1 MSQYYNYNLK
11 IMTNNANYIGGP
23 KSAETKAISSR
34 NSTTHGLTAR
44 RWINDNEQELFDTT
58 VKALMVDFDPETYIE
73 KMLITKMA
81 ECSVR
86 LLRIQNV
93 ESSMFDLANSEAE
106 HPNEIVKSLNN
117 GDISS
122 KLVKAIRSAYLN
134 KPLSNDKLITYK
146 TSIINEISSHNIDD
160 IRNWNYIDK
169 HMPLTAI
176 YIVNKSAEENKNLY
190 TFIFEESDD
199 SVDLNMKV
207 FFVNADDLMDDET
220 SEDLNFNKDVSE
232 LESDLL
238 QKYLRKLIMDFDND
252 IKIQSIINNLEDRSK
267 QVKNSAMPDTQ
278 KLGLIQRYRTADE
291 RLFSKSFREL
301 IAIQD
306 RRKNI

>member
-1 MSQYYNYNLK
+1 MPDETK
-11 IMTNNANYIGGP
+11 YIGGP
-23 KSAETKAISSR
+23 KSDETKAISSR

-44 RWINDNEQELFDTT
+44 KWINDSEQELFDTT

-238 QKYLRKLIMDFDND
+238 QKYLRKLVMDFDND

-267 QVKNSAMPDTQ
+267 QVKNAAIPDIQ
-278 KLGLIQRYRTADE
+278 KLSLIQRYRTADE

>member
-1 MSQYYNYNLK
+1 
-11 IMTNNANYIGGP
+11 MTNKPKHSGGP
-23 KSAETKAISSR
+23 KTNKGKAISSR

-44 RWINDNEQELFDTT
+44 RWINNNEQELFDMT
-58 VKALMVDFDPETYIE
+58 VKTLMVDFEPETYIE

-238 QKYLRKLIMDFDND
+238 QKYLRKLVMDFDND
-252 IKIQSIINNLEDRSK
+252 IKIQSIINNLEDRSQ
-267 QVKNSAMPDTQ
+267 QVKDAAIPDPH
-278 KLGLIQRYRTADE
+278 KLSLIQRYRTAEE
-291 RLFSKSFREL
+291 RQFSKTLGEL
-301 IAIQD
+301 LKLQEIRND
-306 RRKNI
+306 V

>member
-1 MSQYYNYNLK
+1 MPDETK
-11 IMTNNANYIGGP
+11 YIGGP
-23 KSAETKAISSR
+23 KSDETKAISSR

-44 RWINDNEQELFDTT
+44 KWINDSEQELFDTT

-176 YIVNKSAEENKNLY
+176 YIVNKSVEENKNLY

-238 QKYLRKLIMDFDND
+238 QKYLRKLVMDFDND

-267 QVKNSAMPDTQ
+267 QVKNAAIPDIQ
-278 KLGLIQRYRTADE
+278 KLSLIQRYRTADE

>member
-1 MSQYYNYNLK
+1 MPDETK
-11 IMTNNANYIGGP
+11 YIGGP
-23 KSAETKAISSR
+23 KSDETKAISSR
-34 NSTTHGLTAR
+34 NSITHGLTAR
-44 RWINDNEQELFDTT
+44 KWINDNEQELFDTT
-58 VKALMVDFDPETYIE
+58 VKALMVDFDPEAYIE

-122 KLVKAIRSAYLN
+122 KLVKAIRSAHLN

-146 TSIINEISSHNIDD
+146 TNIINEISSHNIDD

-238 QKYLRKLIMDFDND
+238 QKYLRKLVMDFDND

-267 QVKNSAMPDTQ
+267 QVKNAAIPDIQ
-278 KLGLIQRYRTADE
+278 KLSLIQRYRTADE

>member
-1 MSQYYNYNLK
+1 MPDETK
-11 IMTNNANYIGGP
+11 YIGGP
-23 KSAETKAISSR
+23 KSDETKAISSR
-34 NSTTHGLTAR
+34 NSITHGLTAR
-44 RWINDNEQELFDTT
+44 KWINENEQQLFDMT

-238 QKYLRKLIMDFDND
+238 QKYLRKLVMDFDND

-267 QVKNSAMPDTQ
+267 QVKNAAIPDIQ
-278 KLGLIQRYRTADE
+278 KLSLIQRYRTADE

>member
-1 MSQYYNYNLK
+1 
-11 IMTNNANYIGGP
+11 MTSKTKHIGGP
-23 KSAETKAISSR
+23 KTDKGKAISSR

-238 QKYLRKLIMDFDND
+238 QKYLRKLVMDFDND

>member
-1 MSQYYNYNLK
+1 MPDETK
-11 IMTNNANYIGGP
+11 YIGGP
-23 KSAETKAISSR
+23 KSDETKAISSR

-169 HMPLTAI
+169 HMPLTTI
-176 YIVNKSAEENKNLY
+176 YIVNKSAEENKNIY
-190 TFIFEESDD
+190 SFIFEESDD

-207 FFVNADDLMDDET
+207 FFVNADDLVDDET

>member
-1 MSQYYNYNLK
+1 MPDETK
-11 IMTNNANYIGGP
+11 YIGGP
-23 KSAETKAISSR
+23 KSDETKAISSR
-34 NSTTHGLTAR
+34 NSITHGLTAR
-44 RWINDNEQELFDTT
+44 KWINDNEQELFDTT

-122 KLVKAIRSAYLN
+122 KLVKAIRSAHLN

-169 HMPLTAI
+169 HMPLTTI
-176 YIVNKSAEENKNLY
+176 YIVNKSAEENKNIY
-190 TFIFEESDD
+190 SFIFEESDD

-238 QKYLRKLIMDFDND
+238 QKYLRKLVMDFDND

-267 QVKNSAMPDTQ
+267 QVKNAAMPDTQ

>member
-1 MSQYYNYNLK
+1 MPDETK
-11 IMTNNANYIGGP
+11 YIGGP
-23 KSAETKAISSR
+23 KSDETKAISSR

-44 RWINDNEQELFDTT
+44 KWINDSEQELFDTT

-169 HMPLTAI
+169 HMPLTTI
-176 YIVNKSAEENKNLY
+176 YIVNKSAEENKNIY
-190 TFIFEESDD
+190 SFIFEESDD

-207 FFVNADDLMDDET
+207 FFVNADDLVDDET

-291 RLFSKSFREL
+291 RQFSKTLGEL
-301 IAIQD
+301 LELQK
-306 RRKNI
+306 RRKASS

>member
-1 MSQYYNYNLK
+1 MPDETK
-11 IMTNNANYIGGP
+11 YIGGP
-23 KSAETKAISSR
+23 KSDETKAISSR

-220 SEDLNFNKDVSE
+220 SEDLNFTKDVSE

>member
-1 MSQYYNYNLK
+1 MPDETK
-11 IMTNNANYIGGP
+11 YIGGP
-23 KSAETKAISSR
+23 KSDETKAISSR

-117 GDISS
+117 GDISP

>member
-1 MSQYYNYNLK
+1 MSDETK
-11 IMTNNANYIGGP
+11 YIGGP
-23 KSAETKAISSR
+23 KSDETKAISSR

>member
-1 MSQYYNYNLK
+1 
-11 IMTNNANYIGGP
+11 MTSKTKHSGGP
-23 KSAETKAISSR
+23 KTDKGKAISSR
-34 NSTTHGLTAR
+34 NSITHGLTAR
-44 RWINDNEQELFDTT
+44 HWLDTNEQELFDTT
-58 VKALMVDFDPETYIE
+58 VKALMVDFVPETYIE

-238 QKYLRKLIMDFDND
+238 QKYLRKLVMDFDND

-267 QVKNSAMPDTQ
+267 QVKNAAIPDIQ
-278 KLGLIQRYRTADE
+278 KLSLIQRYRTADE

>member
-1 MSQYYNYNLK
+1 MPDETK
-11 IMTNNANYIGGP
+11 YIGGP
-23 KSAETKAISSR
+23 KSDETKAISSR

-44 RWINDNEQELFDTT
+44 KWINDSEQELFDTT

-169 HMPLTAI
+169 HMPLTTI
-176 YIVNKSAEENKNLY
+176 YIVNKSAEENKNIY
-190 TFIFEESDD
+190 SFIFEESDD

-207 FFVNADDLMDDET
+207 FFVNADDLVDDET

>member
-1 MSQYYNYNLK
+1 
-11 IMTNNANYIGGP
+11 MTNKTKYIGGP

-44 RWINDNEQELFDTT
+44 RWINDNEQQLFDTT

-93 ESSMFDLANSEAE
+93 ESSMFDLANSESE

-122 KLVKAIRSAYLN
+122 KLVKAIRSSHLN

-220 SEDLNFNKDVSE
+220 PEDLNFNKDVSE

-267 QVKNSAMPDTQ
+267 QVKNAAIPDIQ
-278 KLGLIQRYRTADE
+278 KLSLIQRYRTADE

>member
-1 MSQYYNYNLK
+1 
-11 IMTNNANYIGGP
+11 MTSKTKHSGGP
-23 KSAETKAISSR
+23 KTDKGKAISSR
-34 NSTTHGLTAR
+34 NSITHGLTAR
-44 RWINDNEQELFDTT
+44 HWLDTNEQELFDTT

>member
-1 MSQYYNYNLK
+1 MPDETK
-11 IMTNNANYIGGP
+11 YIGGP
-23 KSAETKAISSR
+23 KSDETKAISSR

-44 RWINDNEQELFDTT
+44 KWINDSEQELFDTT

>member
-1 MSQYYNYNLK
+1 MPDETK
-11 IMTNNANYIGGP
+11 YIGGP
-23 KSAETKAISSR
+23 KSDETKARSSR

-44 RWINDNEQELFDTT
+44 KWINDSEQELFDTT

>member
-1 MSQYYNYNLK
+1 MPDETK
-11 IMTNNANYIGGP
+11 YIGGP
-23 KSAETKAISSR
+23 KSDETKAISSR

>member
-1 MSQYYNYNLK
+1 MPDETK
-11 IMTNNANYIGGP
+11 YIGGP
-23 KSAETKAISSR
+23 KSDETKAISSR

-238 QKYLRKLIMDFDND
+238 QKYLRKLVMDFDND

-267 QVKNSAMPDTQ
+267 QVKNAAMPDTQ

>member
-1 MSQYYNYNLK
+1 MPDETK
-11 IMTNNANYIGGP
+11 YIGGP
-23 KSAETKAISSR
+23 KSDETKAISSR

-44 RWINDNEQELFDTT
+44 KWINDSEQELFDTT

-117 GDISS
+117 GDISP

>member
-1 MSQYYNYNLK
+1 
-11 IMTNNANYIGGP
+11 MTNNTNYIGGP
-23 KSAETKAISSR
+23 KSAETKAITSR

-169 HMPLTAI
+169 HMPLTTI

-238 QKYLRKLIMDFDND
+238 QKYLRKLVMDFDND

>member
-1 MSQYYNYNLK
+1 MPDENK
-11 IMTNNANYIGGP
+11 YIGGP
-23 KSAETKAISSR
+23 KSDETKAISSR

-44 RWINDNEQELFDTT
+44 KWINDSEQELFDTT

-238 QKYLRKLIMDFDND
+238 QKYLRKLVMDFDND

>member
-1 MSQYYNYNLK
+1 MPDETK
-11 IMTNNANYIGGP
+11 YIGGP
-23 KSAETKAISSR
+23 KSDETKAISSR

-44 RWINDNEQELFDTT
+44 KWINDSEQELFDTT

-238 QKYLRKLIMDFDND
+238 QKYLRKLVMDFDND

>member
-1 MSQYYNYNLK
+1 MPDETK
-11 IMTNNANYIGGP
+11 YIGGP
-23 KSAETKAISSR
+23 KSDETKAISSR

-238 QKYLRKLIMDFDND
+238 QKYLRKLVMDFDND

-267 QVKNSAMPDTQ
+267 QVKNAAIPDIQ
-278 KLGLIQRYRTADE
+278 KLSLIQRYRTADE

>member
-1 MSQYYNYNLK
+1 MPDETK
-11 IMTNNANYIGGP
+11 YIGGP
-23 KSAETKAISSR
+23 KSDETKAISSR

-169 HMPLTAI
+169 HMPLTTI
-176 YIVNKSAEENKNLY
+176 YIVNKSAEEIKNLY

-220 SEDLNFNKDVSE
+220 PEDLNFNKDVSE

-238 QKYLRKLIMDFDND
+238 QKYLRKLVMDFDND

-267 QVKNSAMPDTQ
+267 QVKNAAIPDIQ
-278 KLGLIQRYRTADE
+278 KLSLIQRYRTADE

>member
-1 MSQYYNYNLK
+1 MPDETK
-11 IMTNNANYIGGP
+11 YIGGP
-23 KSAETKAISSR
+23 KSDETKAISSR

-176 YIVNKSAEENKNLY
+176 YIVNKSTEENKNLY

>member
-1 MSQYYNYNLK
+1 MPDETK
-11 IMTNNANYIGGP
+11 YIGGP
-23 KSAETKAISSR
+23 KSDETKAISSR

-169 HMPLTAI
+169 HMPLTTI

>member
-1 MSQYYNYNLK
+1 MPDETK
-11 IMTNNANYIGGP
+11 YIGGP
-23 KSAETKAISSR
+23 KSDETKAISSR
-34 NSTTHGLTAR
+34 NSITHGLTAR
-44 RWINDNEQELFDTT
+44 KWINDSEQELFDTT

>member
-1 MSQYYNYNLK
+1 MSQYRNYNLK
-11 IMTNNANYIGGP
+11 IMTNNTNYIGGP

-44 RWINDNEQELFDTT
+44 RWINDNEQELFDMT
-58 VKALMVDFDPETYIE
+58 VKALMVDFEPETYIE

-122 KLVKAIRSAYLN
+122 KLVKSIRSAHLN

-169 HMPLTAI
+169 HMPLTTI
-176 YIVNKSAEENKNLY
+176 YIVNKSTEENKNLY

-220 SEDLNFNKDVSE
+220 SKDLSE
-232 LESDLL
+232 LESNLL

-267 QVKNSAMPDTQ
+267 QVKNAAMPDIQ

>member
-1 MSQYYNYNLK
+1 MSNKNIK
-11 IMTNNANYIGGP
+11 GP
-23 KSAETKAISSR
+23 KTDEGKAISSR

-238 QKYLRKLIMDFDND
+238 QKYLRKLVMDFDND

-267 QVKNSAMPDTQ
+267 QVKNAAMPDTQ

-291 RLFSKSFREL
+291 RQFSKTLGEL
-301 IAIQD
+301 LELQK
-306 RRKNI
+306 RRKESN

>member
-1 MSQYYNYNLK
+1 
-11 IMTNNANYIGGP
+11 MTNNTNYIGGP
-23 KSAETKAISSR
+23 KSAETKAITSR

-58 VKALMVDFDPETYIE
+58 VKALMVDFDPKTYIE
-73 KMLITKMA
+73 KMLVTKMA

-122 KLVKAIRSAYLN
+122 KLVKSIRSARLN

-169 HMPLTAI
+169 HMPLTTI
-176 YIVNKSAEENKNLY
+176 YIVNKSAEENKNIY
-190 TFIFEESDD
+190 SFIFEESDD

-220 SEDLNFNKDVSE
+220 PEDLNFNKDVNE

-267 QVKNSAMPDTQ
+267 QVKNAAMPDTQ

>member
-1 MSQYYNYNLK
+1 MPDETK
-11 IMTNNANYIGGP
+11 YIGGP
-23 KSAETKAISSR
+23 KSDETKAISSR
-34 NSTTHGLTAR
+34 NSITHGLTAR
-44 RWINDNEQELFDTT
+44 KWINENEQQLFDMT

-301 IAIQD
+301 IAIQE

>member
-1 MSQYYNYNLK
+1 MPDETK
-11 IMTNNANYIGGP
+11 YIGGP
-23 KSAETKAISSR
+23 KSDETKAISSR

-238 QKYLRKLIMDFDND
+238 QKYLRKLVMDFDND